1 MSQIPPSSPSSERNA
16 ELTESGKKART
27 DLALVESWFV
37 YRKPSEHQT
46 ALMQGFGSRLL
57 ALAKD
62 LVINIPDSRERAIA
76 LTELRKVRML
86 VNQAIVF
93 GPEA

>member
-46 ALMQGFGSRLL
+46 ALMQGFGSR
-57 ALAKD
+57 
-62 LVINIPDSRERAIA
+62 ERAIA